1 MDTHVKIFVQKIN
14 VEFSNVPIQ
23 ERMTTR
29 LGQRM
34 TLYGVII
41 AGSIWLEERKSERIE
56 NWWNDG
62 KVEG

>member
-23 ERMTTR
+23 ERTTTR

-34 TLYGVII
+34 TFHGVII

>member
-23 ERMTTR
+23 ERTTTR

-34 TLYGVII
+34 TFHGVII
-41 AGSIWLEERKSERIE
+41 AGSIWLEEQKSERIE

-62 KVEG
+62 KVE

>member
-23 ERMTTR
+23 ERTTTR

-34 TLYGVII
+34 TFHCVII

-62 KVEG
+62 KVE

>member
-23 ERMTTR
+23 ERTTTR

-34 TLYGVII
+34 TFHGVII

-62 KVEG
+62 KVEE

>member
-41 AGSIWLEERKSERIE
+41 AGSIWLEKRKSERIE

>member
-23 ERMTTR
+23 ERTTTR
-29 LGQRM
+29 LGQCM
-34 TLYGVII
+34 TFHGVII
-41 AGSIWLEERKSERIE
+41 ARFVWLEERKSERIE

>member
-23 ERMTTR
+23 ERTTTR

-34 TLYGVII
+34 TFHGVII
-41 AGSIWLEERKSERIE
+41 VGSIWLEERKSERIE

-62 KVEG
+62 KVE